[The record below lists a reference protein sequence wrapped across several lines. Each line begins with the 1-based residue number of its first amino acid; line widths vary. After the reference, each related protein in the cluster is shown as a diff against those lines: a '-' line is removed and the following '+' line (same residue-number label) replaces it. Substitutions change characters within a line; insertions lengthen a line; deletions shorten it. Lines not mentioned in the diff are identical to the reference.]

1 MLTFI
6 TFRLSEERKIFILQ
20 AIISPWRV
28 SEEWSCLK
36 KEQYSDRGDDS
47 DEVLQKD
54 FILINIEVSRKY
66 EGGISVRSRSK
77 ID

>member
-1 MLTFI
+1 MRGIELF
-6 TFRLSEERKIFILQ
+6 
-20 AIISPWRV
+20 
-28 SEEWSCLK
+28 K

-47 DEVLQKD
+47 DEVLQYD